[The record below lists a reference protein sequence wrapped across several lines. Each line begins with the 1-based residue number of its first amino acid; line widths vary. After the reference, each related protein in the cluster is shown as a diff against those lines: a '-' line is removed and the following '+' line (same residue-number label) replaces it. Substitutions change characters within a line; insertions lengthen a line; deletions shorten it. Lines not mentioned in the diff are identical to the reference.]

1 MLRRGPQRAVQDA
14 ITTLG
19 DIPILRPRPQRATD
33 SSFDDQSAEPSEQT
47 TPSPRARADSVRGPM
62 STSEIEEMTPASVD
76 SPAPSSLRIL
86 HLPFRLGRAHKNSP
100 TRLAAAEHRTHGDA
114 SSPSHTA
121 SQSAVTP
128 TNSVNSAEP
137 DQRASPTRPAS
148 RTSQAELRGG
158 GRTPPPFPCG
168 DDDRGPPDHT
178 SDPESTSDPENPT
191 LRLKSYLD
199 ERREWDDRPRF
210 TIHEVWTQTQGWQ
223 TEPCR
228 PREHMPTH
236 MRSLSSGTAPTFGL
250 SMQPQDHSAT
260 AFDARRSVDDVFGT
274 RPARQSSAS
283 LAYHPDNCG
292 SQQDHPP
299 AGTSRRFSSEASA
312 ASGAYSFYELP
323 PMSRQVSGSQPG
335 SHDTARPQYD
345 GSAAAAP
352 ASRGAYHSLRPSNAP
367 MFGSTEQL
375 PRHVTAAGQYSVS
388 PLPSFPYNR
397 HNTHAVSPAPS
408 QTRAIASARVSS
420 QASVGQW
427 QPAWHDRPSTPPGY
441 QSASP
446 GNASTQQLPVWNGR
460 LPLPSGY
467 QVAPPGHSYTNVPV
481 QRFTPSTGY
490 IDAASAAMQGRPS
503 PLDPYSEYYQH
514 HLSQQNARPP
524 PTAQPVAPYPIDRYS
539 AGSRHSATDAARS
552 STSRSQNSHVR
563 DLYGAPNGRN
573 AHTARSNQRSSE
585 NAHARP
591 SAQSSDRSH
600 NSQVQRHREVF
611 EAMHSLNPSDT
622 LQPGPSRLSLPPP
635 TAPRDASNLF
645 RAPDWNRPAGVN
657 MPWRRTAEVSSSPI
671 SPTTRRPSAR
681 LDPSAPTYRPSASP
695 DLPPMI
701 SPSNGPNMRGG
712 AAPDRTQT
720 RARRRVTP
728 ARSPNHLHLPRAS
741 LPLHHA
747 VSLRSPLLH
756 AANPVRPIRRVPP
769 QQRDQ
774 ENSGAGEEQLMRQ
787 EAAAMRARYGEDVQ
801 RGDVMDETPPRVGR
815 VERRMFS

>member
-1 MLRRGPQRAVQDA
+1 MLRRGPQRAVHDA

-19 DIPILRPRPQRATD
+19 DIPILKPRPQRATD

-47 TPSPRARADSVRGPM
+47 TPSPRARTDSVRGPM
-62 STSEIEEMTPASVD
+62 STSETEERTPAPVD

-86 HLPFRLGRAHKNSP
+86 HLPFRPGRAHKNSP
-100 TRLAAAEHRTHGDA
+100 TPLAAAEHLTHGDA

-121 SQSAVTP
+121 SQSAMTP
-128 TNSVNSAEP
+128 TNSVNSAET
-137 DQRASPTRPAS
+137 DQQISPARPAS
-148 RTSQAELRGG
+148 TTSQAELRGG
-158 GRTPPPFPCG
+158 GLTPPPFPCG

-178 SDPESTSDPENPT
+178 SDPENPT
-191 LRLKSYLD
+191 LHLKSYID
-199 ERREWDDRPRF
+199 ERRQWEDRPRF
-210 TIHEVWTQTQGWQ
+210 TIREPWPQGWQ
-223 TEPCR
+223 TEPHR
-228 PREHMPTH
+228 PRERMPTH

-250 SMQPQDHSAT
+250 STQPQDHSAT
-260 AFDARRSVDDVFGT
+260 ALDARSSVDDVFGT
-274 RPARQSSAS
+274 RAARQSSAY
-283 LAYHPDNCG
+283 LAYHPDNFG
-292 SQQDHPP
+292 SQEDHPP

-345 GSAAAAP
+345 GSAAAAQ
-352 ASRGAYHSLRPSNAP
+352 ASRGAYHSFRPSNTP

-397 HNTHAVSPAPS
+397 HSTHAVSPTPS
-408 QTRAIASARVSS
+408 QMGAIASTRASS
-420 QASVGQW
+420 QASEGQW

-441 QSASP
+441 QAAPPGSAFILQP
-446 GNASTQQLPVWNGR
+446 PIWNGR
-460 LPLPSGY
+460 PPIPSGY
-467 QVAPPGHSYTNVPV
+467 QAPPPGHSYSNVPL
-481 QRFTPSTGY
+481 QRFTPSTGD
-490 IDAASAAMQGRPS
+490 IDAATAAMQGRPS

-524 PTAQPVAPYPIDRYS
+524 TSAQPVAPYPIDRYS
-539 AGSRHSATDAARS
+539 AGSRHSVTDAARS
-552 STSRSQNSHVR
+552 STSRSQNAHAR
-563 DLYGAPNGRN
+563 DLYVAPNGRN
-573 AHTARSNQRSSE
+573 AHTVRSNQRSSE
-585 NAHARP
+585 NAPARP
-591 SAQSSDRSH
+591 SAQISDPSR

-611 EAMHSLNPSDT
+611 EAMRNWNPSDD
-622 LQPGPSRLSLPPP
+622 LQPGPSRLSLPPS

-645 RAPDWNRPAGVN
+645 RAPDWNRPAAIN
-657 MPWRRTAEVSSSPI
+657 MPWRRTPEASSSPI
-671 SPTTRRPSAR
+671 SPTTRRPNPH
-681 LDPSAPTYRPSASP
+681 LDPSAPTYRPSSSP
-695 DLPPMI
+695 DLPPTI
-701 SPSNGPNMRGG
+701 PPRNGPNMRGG
-712 AAPDRTQT
+712 AIPDRTQT
-720 RARRRVTP
+720 HARRRVTL
-728 ARSPNHLHLPRAS
+728 ARSPNHLHPPRAS